1 MVHVDYLMIATILE
15 GDLRMSRSIIRF
27 GHLRANNSNGKVI
40 LTVGLSVCI
49 CECMC
54 ASKRMRGCLPACL
67 SVTRVGGGGGRG
79 TLFIF
84 INLSECPHPLGWS
97 VFLSFYLFVS
107 TGIPCSG
114 LQQQTFFPLC
124 LKYDL
129 FRKTI
134 LTNLNM
140 LSVDHVFCER

>member
-15 GDLRMSRSIIRF
+15 GDLRMSGSIIRF
-27 GHLRANNSNGKVI
+27 G
-40 LTVGLSVCI
+40 LSVSLY
-49 CECMC
+49 
-54 ASKRMRGCLPACL
+54 ASASACVRLSACVAACLPACL
-67 SVTRVGGGGGRG
+67 SVTRVGGGGRG